1 MHKES
6 SGLFESGLSPLKGA
20 LPTARQSRFRG
31 SRSVVKTAV
40 VGGGWAGIAA
50 AVALAD
56 AGHDITVFEMAPQ
69 LGGRARSVGGAPDY
83 DNGQH
88 ILIGAYRDSLAL
100 MRRLGVDPGQVLA
113 RLPLALPYPGEPGLR
128 LPPGA
133 PLVAFTRGVLAH
145 GGWPL
150 SARLG
155 LLAAAAGWLAR
166 GFRCAAGLSVAQLCA
181 GLPAAV
187 KRDLV
192 EPLCVA
198 ALNTPAPQAS
208 ARVFLRVLKDA
219 LFGGAGSADLL
230 LPRRPLSELLAA
242 PATRWLGD
250 RLRLGRRVRQ
260 IEPGWR
266 VDCGAGG
273 KTFDEAFDAVVLACT
288 SVEAARLTADLAPA
302 WSAVAQGLRFE
313 PIITVY
319 LHSAGSSLPAP
330 MLALREG
337 PDAPAQFVFDHGQL
351 GGAAGRFAFV
361 VSGAAPWVARGG
373 CAEAVLAQALREL
386 TWATPPVIDKLL
398 TEKRATFACTP
409 GLARPPAEIAPGLW
423 AAGDYVEGPYPA
435 TLEGAVRSGLA
446 AAQGVCA
453 GTAAK
458 GAASGSPTNTP

>member
-1 MHKES
+1 MK
-6 SGLFESGLSPLKGA
+6 
-20 LPTARQSRFRG
+20 R
-31 SRSVVKTAV
+31 VAV
-40 VGGGWAGIAA
+40 IGGGWAGIAA
-50 AVALAD
+50 AVTLAD

-69 LGGRARSVGGAPDY
+69 LGGRARSVAAQDPAWDY

-128 LPPGA
+128 LPRGA
-133 PLVAFTRGVLAH
+133 PLIAFTRGVLTH
-145 GGWPL
+145 SGWPL

-155 LLAAAAGWLAR
+155 LLVAATGWLAR
-166 GFRCAAGLSVAQLCA
+166 SFRCEVGLSVAELCV
-181 GLPAAV
+181 GLPAVV

-260 IEPGWR
+260 IDLGWH

-273 KTFDEAFDAVVLACT
+273 EAFDAVVLACT
-288 SVEAARLTADLAPA
+288 SVEAARLTADFAPA
-302 WSAVAQGLRFE
+302 WSAVAQGLGFE

-351 GGAAGRFAFV
+351 GGAPGRFAFV

-409 GLARPPAEIAPGLW
+409 GLARPPTRIAPGLW